1 MKLVVI
7 GANGNLGSRVVKQA
21 LNRGHEVKSIAY
33 MSNGNC
39 EGTEV
44 IDKNL
49 FDMTQEDLGEAQVVI
64 SAFGGGFKADP
75 VINKQAYEK
84 YIELLDG
91 TDKKI
96 IAIAGA
102 GSLYTDSTHS
112 MREYEVPG
120 YSATL
125 AGISKNI
132 RLGVDK
138 IKERTDLNWT
148 VVCPSRKFDLE
159 GPHTNNYIV
168 GTDEE
173 IIYNED
179 GNSYVTYEDLA
190 TAMLD
195 IAEKDLYNKQVVT
208 IATVTVKNEEV

>member
-21 LNRGHEVKSIAY
+21 LERGHEVKSIVY
-33 MSNGNC
+33 KSQIQCDGKD
-39 EGTEV
+39 V

-49 FDMTQEDLGEAQVVI
+49 FDLTQEDLGDYRVII
-64 SAFGGGFKADP
+64 SAFGGGFKSDP
-75 VINKQAYEK
+75 VINKEAYEK

-102 GSLYTDSTHS
+102 GSLYTDESHT

-125 AGISKNI
+125 SGISRNI
-132 RLGVDK
+132 RLGIDK
-138 IKERTDLNWT
+138 IKERKDLNWT

-159 GPHTNNYIV
+159 GPHTNNYKV
-168 GTDEE
+168 GTKEE
-173 IIYNED
+173 IIFNED
-179 GNSYVTYEDLA
+179 GDSYVTYEDLA

-195 IAEKDLYNKQVVT
+195 IAEQDIYNNEVVT
-208 IATVTVKNEEV
+208 IATVTVKMGGI

>member
-21 LNRGHEVKSIAY
+21 LNRGHEVKSIVY
-33 MSNGNC
+33 MCNTESL
-39 EGTEV
+39 GTEV

-49 FDMTQEDLGEAQVVI
+49 FDLTQADLDETEVII
-64 SAFGGGFKADP
+64 SAFGGGFKANP
-75 VINKQAYEK
+75 VINKEAYEK
-84 YIELLDG
+84 YIELLEG

-102 GSLYTDSTHS
+102 GSLYTDSTHA

-120 YSATL
+120 YSPKLSA
-125 AGISKNI
+125 ISQNI
-132 RLGVDK
+132 KLGVDK
-138 IKERTDLNWT
+138 IKERNDLKWT

-159 GPHTNNYIV
+159 GPYTNNYKV
-168 GTDEE
+168 GINEE
-173 IIYNED
+173 IIFNED

-190 TAMLD
+190 AAMLD
-195 IAEKDLYNKQVVT
+195 IAEKDLYNNKVVT
-208 IATVTVKNEEV
+208 IATVSVSKEGV

>member
-21 LNRGHEVKSIAY
+21 LNRGHEVKSIGY
-33 MSNGNC
+33 MCKTQC

-49 FDMTQEDLGEAQVVI
+49 FDLTEEDLGEASVII

-75 VINKQAYEK
+75 VINKDAYYK
-84 YIELLDG
+84 YIELLNG

-125 AGISKNI
+125 SGISKNI

-138 IKERTDLNWT
+138 IKERSDLNWT

-159 GPHTNNYIV
+159 GPHTNNYMV
-168 GTDEE
+168 GTNEE
-173 IIYNED
+173 IIFNED
-179 GNSYVTYEDLA
+179 GESYVTYEDLA

-195 IAEKDLYNKQVVT
+195 IAEKDLYNNQVVT
-208 IATVTVKNEEV
+208 IATVRIRKEEV

>member
-1 MKLVVI
+1 
-7 GANGNLGSRVVKQA
+7 
-21 LNRGHEVKSIAY
+21 
-33 MSNGNC
+33 
-39 EGTEV
+39 
-44 IDKNL
+44 
-49 FDMTQEDLGEAQVVI
+49 
-64 SAFGGGFKADP
+64 
-75 VINKQAYEK
+75 
-84 YIELLDG
+84 
-91 TDKKI
+91 
-96 IAIAGA
+96 
-102 GSLYTDSTHS
+102 

-125 AGISKNI
+125 AGISRNI

-148 VVCPSRKFDLE
+148 AVCPSRKFYLD

-195 IAEKDLYNKQVVT
+195 IAEKDLYNRQVVT
-208 IATVTVKNEEV
+208 IATVTVKEEEA

>member
-7 GANGNLGSRVVKQA
+7 GANGNLGSKVVKQA
-21 LNRGHEVKSIAY
+21 LNRGHEVKSIVY
-33 MSNGNC
+33 MCNTESL
-39 EGTEV
+39 GTEV

-49 FDMTQEDLGEAQVVI
+49 FDLTQADLGEAEVII

-75 VINKQAYEK
+75 VINKEAYEK

-91 TDKKI
+91 TNKKI

-125 AGISKNI
+125 AGISRNI

-148 VVCPSRKFDLE
+148 AVCPSRKFDLE

-195 IAEKDLYNKQVVT
+195 IAEKDLYNRQVVT
-208 IATVTVKNEEV
+208 IATVTVKEEEA

>member
-21 LNRGHEVKSIAY
+21 LNRGHEVKSIGY
-33 MSNGNC
+33 MCKTQC
-39 EGTEV
+39 EGKEV

-49 FDMTQEDLGEAQVVI
+49 FDLTKEDLGEASVII

-75 VINKQAYEK
+75 VINKDAYYK
-84 YIELLDG
+84 YIELLNG

-125 AGISKNI
+125 SGISKNI

-138 IKERTDLNWT
+138 IKERSDLNWT

-159 GPHTNNYIV
+159 GPHTNNYMV
-168 GTDEE
+168 GTNEE
-173 IIYNED
+173 IIFNED
-179 GNSYVTYEDLA
+179 GESYVTYEDLA

-195 IAEKDLYNKQVVT
+195 IAEKDLYNNQVVT
-208 IATVTVKNEEV
+208 IATVRIRKEEV

>member
-7 GANGNLGSRVVKQA
+7 GANGNLGSKVVKQA
-21 LNRGHEVKSIAY
+21 LERGHEVKSIVY
-33 MSNGNC
+33 KC
-39 EGTEV
+39 EIECDGINI
-44 IDKNL
+44 IDRNL
-49 FDMTQEDLGEAQVVI
+49 FELTKEDLDDNEIII
-64 SAFGGGFKADP
+64 SAFGGGFNADP
-75 VINKQAYEK
+75 IINKEAYEK

-91 TDKKI
+91 SNKKI

-102 GSLYTDSTHS
+102 GSLYTDSTHT

-120 YSATL
+120 YSPKLSA
-125 AGISKNI
+125 ISKNI
-132 RLGVDK
+132 KLGVDE
-138 IKERTDLNWT
+138 IKKRKDLNWT

-159 GPHTNNYIV
+159 GPHTKNYKV

-173 IIYNED
+173 IIFNED

-195 IAEKDLYNKQVVT
+195 IAENDLYNNEVVT
-208 IATVTVKNEEV
+208 VATVTVNKEEL

>member
-21 LNRGHEVKSIAY
+21 LERGHEVKSIVY
-33 MSNGNC
+33 NSQIQGKD
-39 EGTEV
+39 V

-49 FDMTQEDLGEAQVVI
+49 FDLTQEDLGDSRVII
-64 SAFGGGFKADP
+64 SAFGGGFKSDP
-75 VINKQAYEK
+75 VINKEAYEK
-84 YIELLDG
+84 YIELLEG

-102 GSLYTDSTHS
+102 GSLYTDESHT

-120 YSATL
+120 YSAIL
-125 AGISKNI
+125 SGISRNI
-132 RLGVDK
+132 RLGVNK
-138 IKERTDLNWT
+138 IKERKDLNWT

-159 GPHTNNYIV
+159 GPRTNNYKV
-168 GTDEE
+168 GTKEE
-173 IIYNED
+173 IIFNED
-179 GNSYVTYEDLA
+179 GDSYVTYEDLA

-195 IAEKDLYNKQVVT
+195 IAEKDIYNNEVVT
-208 IATVTVKNEEV
+208 IATVTVKMGGI